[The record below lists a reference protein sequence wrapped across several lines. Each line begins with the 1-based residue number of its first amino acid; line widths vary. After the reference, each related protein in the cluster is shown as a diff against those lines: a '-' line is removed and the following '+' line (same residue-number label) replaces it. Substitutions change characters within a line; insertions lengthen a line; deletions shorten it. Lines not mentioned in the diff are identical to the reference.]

1 MKRVAVIGG
10 GPAGIVTLKYLLEAQ
25 RSFGAEEVEVRL
37 YEYMHN
43 IGGTFLTRRYEDA
56 EVRALLLSFLLHRGI
71 GELGMVMMMMMMAA
85 PPFFPQ
91 RLLRQTDGQARYLTS
106 IGTRSWLTVF

>member
-1 MKRVAVIGG
+1 VALRFLVIGG

-85 PPFFPQ
+85 PPPFSLRDFCV
-91 RLLRQTDGQARYLTS
+91 RQTDKH
-106 IGTRSWLTVF
+106 GT